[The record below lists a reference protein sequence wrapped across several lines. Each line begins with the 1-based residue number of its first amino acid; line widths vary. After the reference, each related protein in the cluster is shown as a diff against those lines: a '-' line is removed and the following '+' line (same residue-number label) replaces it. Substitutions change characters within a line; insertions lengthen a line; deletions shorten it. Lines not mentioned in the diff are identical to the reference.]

1 MVALVFIPFFI
12 FFYKPI
18 DAASQPCYALSL
30 GGGGAF
36 GAYQA
41 GSFSALTNL
50 LPQSQSNYS
59 AFVGISVG
67 SLNSLIL
74 SQFPSG
80 SNSQAALFLNTV
92 WTTLN
97 GSRSIFKEFTG
108 GLIGGILFHS
118 GMLNTTP
125 LYDLMKSKVTKLPA
139 RKVSMGTIEMNSG
152 EFQMYKEN
160 NTLGVL
166 QHASMCSSAIPFF
179 FEDQDLN
186 GGVYGDGGGYN
197 MFDAAEPVRRCLE
210 VTDESQVVVDIVSLF
225 RDELAPDGNETLR
238 TLDVFFRA
246 FEITSY
252 DFGMDSLEFASEAY
266 PKAFFRYFVQPSKSF
281 MPYQALDFNLQF
293 LESLISLGYNDTQ
306 KVIQSSEPF
315 DLKSHLQRRRKQV
328 VWFP

>member
-1 MVALVFIPFFI
+1 MVTIAFIPFFI
-12 FFYKPI
+12 FFYNPI
-18 DAASQPCYALSL
+18 QVTSQPCYALSL

-36 GAYQA
+36 GAYQV

-50 LPQSQSNYS
+50 LPQAQSNYS

-67 SLNSLIL
+67 SLNSLML
-74 SQFPSG
+74 SQFPQG
-80 SNSQAALFLNTV
+80 SNSEASSFLNTV

-97 GSRSIFKEFTG
+97 GSSSIFKEFTG

-118 GMLNTTP
+118 GMLNTSP
-125 LYDLMKSKVTKLPA
+125 LFSLMKSKVTKLPA

-160 NTLGVL
+160 NTLEVL

-210 VTDESQVVVDIVSLF
+210 VTDESQVVVDIISLF
-225 RDELAPDGNETLR
+225 REELAPDGNETLK

-252 DFGMDSLEFASEAY
+252 DLGMDSLEFASEAY
-266 PKAFFRYFVQPSKSF
+266 PKANFRYFVQPSKSY
-281 MPYQALDFNLQF
+281 MPYQALDFNLKF
-293 LESLISLGYNDTQ
+293 LENLISLGYNDTQ

-315 DLKSHLQRRRKQV
+315 NVKSHLKKRKQIIL
-328 VWFP
+328 FP